1 MAVNK
6 DVESSSAFQRD
17 LGYLDAFFDKL
28 EAHASTLGAAEG
40 ERLRTLIG
48 EERTRWVE
56 IRALVAGQPVKP
68 VQVPVPAAQT
78 APAVGKVETPKV
90 EGPRAAAIPAT
101 PAAPPGGRVP
111 RAFTVGSLRARR
123 GQTEQK

>member
-28 EAHASTLGAAEG
+28 EAHASTLGSAEG
-40 ERLRTLIG
+40 ARLRALVG

-68 VQVPVPAAQT
+68 AQVPVPAAQT
-78 APAVGKVETPKV
+78 APAVGKV

-111 RAFTVGSLRARR
+111 RAFTVGSLRSRR
-123 GQTEQK
+123 GRTEE